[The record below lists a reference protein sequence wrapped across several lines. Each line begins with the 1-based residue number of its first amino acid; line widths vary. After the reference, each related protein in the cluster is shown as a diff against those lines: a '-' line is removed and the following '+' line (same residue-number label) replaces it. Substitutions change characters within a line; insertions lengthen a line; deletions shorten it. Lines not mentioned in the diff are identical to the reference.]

1 MAHIDGSETQRAN
14 LAFIKRSMREPLL
27 TRDREFDLARRW
39 RDDGDEEALHELVR
53 AYTRLVIS
61 TASRFRNYG
70 LPMGDLVQEG
80 NVGLLQ
86 AAARFEPGREVRFS
100 TYAAWWIRS
109 AMQDFV
115 LRNWSIVRTG
125 TTAAQKSLF
134 FNLRRLQA
142 RIEESS
148 ATRLTHAGRE
158 KVARELKV
166 NVGDVESMEMRM
178 AGGDQSLNTPMTP
191 SGDLDWQ
198 DTLADDR
205 PSPEQVVIGMRD
217 GETRS
222 RWLAEAIGQL
232 SPREQTIIRR
242 RRLQEDGD
250 TLETLGQQLGV
261 SKERIRQLEHRALLK
276 MRAFLRSRVRTAD
289 DLLAEQ

>member
-158 KVARELKV
+158 KVARALNV

-178 AGGDQSLNTPMTP
+178 AGGDQSLNTPLTP

>member
-1 MAHIDGSETQRAN
+1 MAHIDGSETQRSN
-14 LAFIKRSMREPLL
+14 LAFIKKSMREPLL

-39 RDDGDEEALHELVR
+39 RDCGDEAALHELVR
-53 AYTRLVIS
+53 SYTRLVVS

-80 NVGLLQ
+80 NVGLMQ

-142 RIEESS
+142 RIEDVA
-148 ATRLTHAGRE
+148 ATRLTHDGRE

-166 NVGDVESMEMRM
+166 KVGDVESMEMRM
-178 AGGDQSLNTPMTP
+178 SCGDQSLNTPISP
-191 SGDLDWQ
+191 FGDMDWQ
-198 DTLADDR
+198 DSLADQR
-205 PSPEQVVIGMRD
+205 PSPEEVVIGMRD

-232 SPREQTIIRR
+232 SAREQTIIRQ
-242 RRLQEDGD
+242 RRLRDDGD
-250 TLETLGQQLGV
+250 TLEKLGEQLGV
-261 SKERIRQLEHRALLK
+261 SKERIRQLEHRAMQK
-276 MRAFLRSRVRTAD
+276 MRVFLQTRVRKPDELMVEA
-289 DLLAEQ
+289 

>member
-27 TRDREFDLARRW
+27 SRDREFDLARRW
-39 RDDGDEEALHELVR
+39 REQDDEDALHELVR

-80 NVGLLQ
+80 NVGLMQ

-142 RIEESS
+142 RIEEAS

-158 KVARELKV
+158 KVARELNV

-178 AGGDQSLNTPMTP
+178 SGGDQSLNMPMSP

-198 DTLADDR
+198 DTLADER

-217 GETRS
+217 SETRS

-242 RRLQEDGD
+242 RRLKEDGD
-250 TLETLGQQLGV
+250 TLEKLGEQLGV

-276 MRAFLRSRVRTAD
+276 MRAFLRTRVRTTD
-289 DLLAEQ
+289 ELLAER